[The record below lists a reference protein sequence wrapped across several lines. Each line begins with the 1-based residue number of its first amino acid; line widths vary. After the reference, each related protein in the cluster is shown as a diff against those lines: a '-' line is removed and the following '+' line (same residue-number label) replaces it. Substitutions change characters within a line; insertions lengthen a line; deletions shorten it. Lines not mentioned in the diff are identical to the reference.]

1 MSSETL
7 RGELKHQEPLA
18 GYTTWRVGGPAD
30 RFYSPADVTDLATFM
45 AQLPA
50 EEPLLWLGLG
60 SNLLVRDAG
69 FRGTV
74 IALRGTLT
82 EVEFLSGFRVQA
94 GAGITC
100 ARLARLLARQQLTG
114 AEFLG
119 GIPGTLGGALAMNAG
134 AFGGQTWDLVEEV
147 TTINRSG
154 QLRTRTPEDFSV
166 GYREI
171 KTTTQAREEW
181 FVAATLHLQQAKDE
195 SGQERIKVLLER
207 RSQTQ
212 PVGMATAGSTFR
224 NPEGNYA
231 AKLIEE
237 AGLKGLSEGGA
248 CVSNIHANF
257 IINTGNATA
266 SEIET
271 LIQRVQSRVEETQ
284 GVRLIPE
291 VHMVGEHNLPIKV
304 S

>member
-1 MSSETL
+1 MSLENL

-30 RFYSPADVTDLATFM
+30 RFYSPADATDLANFM
-45 AQLPA
+45 AQLPV

-60 SNLLVRDAG
+60 SNLLVRDGG

-74 IALRGTLT
+74 ITLRGALA
-82 EVEFLSGFRVQA
+82 EVEFLSRFRVQA

-100 ARLARLLARQQLTG
+100 AKLARLLSRQRLTG

-134 AFGGQTWDLVEEV
+134 AFGSQTWDFVEEV
-147 TTINRSG
+147 TTIDRSG

-166 GYREI
+166 GYREV
-171 KTTTQAREEW
+171 KPAGQPREEW

-195 SGQERIKVLLER
+195 SGQERIKALLER
-207 RSQTQ
+207 RSDTQ

-237 AGLKGLSEGGA
+237 AGLKGFSEGGA
-248 CVSNIHANF
+248 CVSNMHANF
-257 IINTGNATA
+257 ILNTGNATA
-266 SEIET
+266 LEIET
-271 LIQRVQSRVEETQ
+271 LIQRIQSCVEEMQ

-291 VHMVGEHNLPIKV
+291 VHMVGEPSLPIKV
-304 S
+304 N